1 VAVPKARSLALAFL
15 VGAAVGCVSKPTMHL
30 NHAEI
35 TGVELATLPPAFG
48 VLMTVVVD
56 VYNPN
61 GYDVAVRAM
70 RGQTVMNNRY
80 PLPVDF
86 RAPAEGVWLPAKAT
100 TSVRVPVIMPLELAL
115 TLVREG
121 FQAPSI
127 PYRFTGTA
135 DVTATRT
142 FQLEKDNY
150 AVDESGTISQQQM
163 LAVIPA
169 SLLGPH

>member
-1 VAVPKARSLALAFL
+1 LLALTLALVAVA
-15 VGAAVGCVSKPTMHL
+15 GVGCVSKPTMHL
-30 NHAEI
+30 NHCEI
-35 TGVELATLPPAFG
+35 TGVQLATLPPAFG

-70 RGQTVMNNRY
+70 RGQTVMANRY
-80 PLPVDF
+80 PLPVDY
-86 RAPAEGVWLPAKAT
+86 RAPADGVWLPAKAT
-100 TSVRVPVIMPLELAL
+100 TSVRVPVVIPIDLAL
-115 TLVREG
+115 QLVREG
-121 FQAPSI
+121 FQSPTI

-150 AVDESGTISQQQM
+150 AVDESGSISQQQM